1 MIPFNKPY
9 LTGNESKFIDTAF
22 QKGKFSGNGYF
33 TQKCHAFFEEAYD
46 FGRCFLTNSATNAL
60 EMAAILCEVSEGDE
74 VIIPSYTFVST
85 ATPFAMRGTNIVF
98 CDNSENSPNI
108 DAQQIESLITEK
120 TKAIVI
126 VHYAGMSCDMDTIM
140 ELAERHGIFVI
151 EDAAHAITSKHKD
164 KYLGSIGHLA
174 AISFHETKNISCG
187 QGGMLIVN
195 DKTLCDRAEVV
206 WAKGTNRLDMERGKV
221 SKYEWVDYGS
231 NFYPSEIS
239 AALLYA
245 QLERIDFIQEKRKA
259 ICDVYQSALEQLE
272 EKGLIELPHQLPYQT
287 NNYHIFYFLCQS
299 NEIRDELLEY
309 LKTNGALAVFHYL
322 PLHRSPFIQ
331 ENDPTAKAFPNADKF
346 AERTVRL
353 PLYVDLELEQVEKI
367 SRLILAFFGG

>member
-9 LTGNESKFIDTAF
+9 LTGNEGKFIDTAF

-33 TQKCHAFFEEAYD
+33 TQKCHTFFEESYD

-60 EMAAILCEVSEGDE
+60 EMAAILCEISEGDE
-74 VIIPSYTFVST
+74 VILPSYTFVST
-85 ATPFAMRGTNIVF
+85 ATPFAMRGAAIVF
-98 CDNSENSPNI
+98 CDNSKNNPNI
-108 DAQQIESLITEK
+108 DAQQIELLITEK

-126 VHYAGMSCDMDTIM
+126 VHYAGMACDMDVIM
-140 ELAERHGIFVI
+140 ELANSHGIIVI

-164 KYLGSIGHLA
+164 NYLGSIGHLA
-174 AISFHETKNISCG
+174 ALSFHETKNVSCG

-195 DKTLCDRAEVV
+195 DETFCERAEVV

-245 QLERIDFIQEKRKA
+245 QLEKIDFIQERRKA
-259 ICDVYQSALEQLE
+259 IWEVYQTALAKLE
-272 EKGLIELPHQLPYQT
+272 EKELIELPKQLPYQT

-299 NEIRDELLEY
+299 NEVRDQLLEY

-322 PLHRSPFIQ
+322 PLHRSPFIE
-331 ENDPTAKAFPNADKF
+331 ENNPSTKTFPNADKF

-353 PLYVDLELEQVEKI
+353 PLYVDLEIEQVEKI
-367 SRLILAFFGG
+367 SEFVLAFFGV